1 MKEAEVSNVEV
12 MNSDE
17 AEKCRPWKDE
27 DIYNY
32 QSAVTL
38 PISSVFDWWRASC
51 QPIESLPVAS
61 IKPNVGHERPHC
73 ALYKPD
79 FCNINEKASTT
90 N

>member
-12 MNSDE
+12 MNSDK

-38 PISSVFDWWRASC
+38 SISSVCDWWKARP
-51 QPIESLPVAS
+51 QPIESLYAGS
-61 IKPNVGHERPHC
+61 RIPNVGHERPHC

-79 FCNINEKASTT
+79 FCNVNEKA
-90 N
+90 